1 MDARNVT
8 VLAPNARTSERQEA
22 DFTLDLDWVLGIAKR
37 QWKVVAAIV
46 LIFAAIGVAYVL
58 TATPLYKASADVLI
72 DRANSAVVNELSTIG
87 GVVDDDASVL
97 SQVELLKSST
107 ISVGTVTRL
116 KLDEDPVFMASDKS
130 ITVTL
135 RDFVRSL
142 LNVSQWFVADTP
154 SERDRTE
161 IRRIAS
167 EKVQGGMDI
176 RRVGKTYALS
186 IEFVSPSPDLAAR
199 VVNGI
204 AESYLADKLDSKYEA
219 TRRASLWLQDRI
231 AELRDRALESDLAV
245 QKFRTANGLVSTGTQ
260 LVSDQQ
266 LAELNSALIA
276 AQADVAAKRARYERI
291 QLIISSGQMDAIVTD
306 VLASSISNDLRSKYL
321 TAAKRADELTAI
333 LGPAHESVIR
343 QRNQMND
350 YRKQMFDEL
359 RRISESY
366 RSDVDVAE
374 AREKSLAESVTRAT
388 DVSAVANETKVQ
400 LRELERAS
408 ENYRNLYQNFLQKYQ
423 ESVQQQSFPV
433 TDARIISPAVVP
445 KIPAFPRKTLV
456 LALFI
461 ILGGAAGCGLGLF
474 REYRD
479 RFFRTGEQVRDELG
493 LEMLGVVPLVQ
504 LGKATHS
511 QVKSQENSP
520 DTSLKKSSEI
530 YNYVIDRPLSS
541 FAEAMRSIKFAADL
555 ALPSSRGKVIGV
567 ISTIPGEGKSTIAIN
582 LAELLASHGARA
594 VLIDADLRN
603 PGATRAIGQT
613 AENGLIEVLLN
624 KVPLRDALLTN
635 KKTNLE
641 FLPAVMKQRLPHSSE
656 ILSSLAMRNL
666 LDQISADADYV
677 IVDLPPLAPVVDA
690 RAMAGNI
697 DAFVCV
703 TEWGGVARRMVRQT
717 LENEPQ
723 VVEKCLGV
731 ILNKV
736 DMERMKLYR
745 TFGSN
750 EHYYSSYSSYY
761 RES

>member
-8 VLAPNARTSERQEA
+8 VLAPNARVSERQET
-22 DFTLDLDWVLGIAKR
+22 DFTLDLDWLLGIAKR
-37 QWKVVAAIV
+37 QWKVVAASV
-46 LIFAAIGVAYVL
+46 LVFSAIGVAYVL

-97 SQVELLKSST
+97 SQVELLRSST

-130 ITVTL
+130 ITATL
-135 RDFVRSL
+135 KDFLRSL
-142 LNVSQWFVADTP
+142 LNVSQWFVANTA
-154 SERDRTE
+154 SESDRTE
-161 IRRIAS
+161 IRRTAS
-167 EKVQGGMDI
+167 EKVKGGMEI

-186 IEFVSPSPDLAAR
+186 IEFVSPSPELAAR

-231 AELRDRALESDLAV
+231 AELRDRAVESDLAV

-266 LAELNSALIA
+266 LTELNSALIA

-333 LGPAHESVIR
+333 LGPDHESVIR

-350 YRKQMFDEL
+350 YKKQMFDEL

-374 AREKSLAESVTRAT
+374 AREKSLGESVTRAT

-408 ENYRNLYQNFLQKYQ
+408 ENYRNLYQTFLQKYQ
-423 ESVQQQSFPV
+423 ESLQQQSFPV

-445 KIPAFPRKTLV
+445 HNPAFPRKTLV

-493 LEMLGVVPLVQ
+493 LEMLGVVPLVPLPKTAQ
-504 LGKATHS
+504 APVDNQDPG
-511 QVKSQENSP
+511 
-520 DTSLKKSSEI
+520 LKKSSEV

-555 ALPSSRGKVIGV
+555 ALPSTRGKIIGV

-582 LAELLASHGARA
+582 LAELLASHGARS

-635 KKTNLE
+635 KKTNLA

-690 RAMAGNI
+690 RAMASNI

-731 ILNKV
+731 VLNKV

-761 RES
+761 REA